1 MHPYMLDHLTRERML
16 DRRRAAETDALVRR
30 HRPRRG
36 WLTNFFAGLARH
48 VPHIRPQPARPLE
61 RAPRT
66 TRRAIAGEA
75 H

>member
-16 DRRRAAETDALVRR
+16 DRRRAAETDALVRQ

-36 WLTNFFAGLARH
+36 WLTNLFAGLARH
-48 VPHIRPQPARPLE
+48 APHIRPQPARPLE

-66 TRRAIAGEA
+66 TRRAITGQA

>member
-1 MHPYMLDHLTRERML
+1 MHPYLLDHLTHERML

-36 WLTNFFAGLARH
+36 RLTNLFAGLARH
-48 VPHIRPQPARPLE
+48 VPRIRPQPASPLE

-66 TRRAIAGEA
+66 TRRAITGEA

>member
-1 MHPYMLDHLTRERML
+1 MLDL
-16 DRRRAAETDALVRR
+16 RRAAETDALVRQ

-36 WLTNFFAGLARH
+36 RLTSLFAGVARH

>member
-16 DRRRAAETDALVRR
+16 DRRHAAETDALVRR

-36 WLTNFFAGLARH
+36 RLTNFFAGLARH

-66 TRRAIAGEA
+66 TRRAIAPEA